1 MFAILSPYLLT
12 NLSITVQAFDSA
24 GKFFVY
30 HDVSSAD
37 D

>member
-1 MFAILSPYLLT
+1 MFAILSPYLLM

-30 HDVSSAD
+30 HDVSFAD